1 MVYNRGM
8 MNITRTSIVSNIT
21 RTLELDCTPEQVQ
34 AWEEGE
40 LAQNAFPNLDASER
54 EFVMTGITSEEWDE
68 MFSEEIEN

>member
-54 EFVMTGITSEEWDE
+54 EFVMTGITSEEWDD
-68 MFSEEIEN
+68 MFSEEIED

>member
-1 MVYNRGM
+1 M

-54 EFVMTGITSEEWDE
+54 EFVMTGITSEEWDD
-68 MFSEEIEN
+68 MFSGDEIHN

>member
-40 LAQNAFPNLDASER
+40 LAQNACPNLDASER
-54 EFVMTGITSEEWDE
+54 EFVMTGITSEEWDD
-68 MFSEEIEN
+68 MFSEEIED

>member
-34 AWEEGE
+34 AWEDGE

>member
-1 MVYNRGM
+1 M

-54 EFVMTGITSEEWDE
+54 EFLMTGITAEEWDD
-68 MFSEEIEN
+68 MFSEEIED

>member
-68 MFSEEIEN
+68 MFSEEIED